1 MTKINITNTSF
12 GCKLLTSILL
22 HKNLPNHR
30 KVKAA
35 TEKGIL
41 LNGCHSPYQYLKHL
55 LQEHPEAM
63 DTVAIMQDRN
73 ITYKELWDETE
84 ALANYLHFELSVQKG
99 ENISLCAAS
108 SIEGLVAFFA
118 LNRIGLVNA
127 RVFNGS
133 QADKMRHNINNFA
146 SRIVM
151 MDKNNLAV
159 LYEIIEVDYNK
170 LNEYSEELVKRRK
183 KADKLTV
190 TTL

>member
-1 MTKINITNTSF
+1 MPIICILNCL
-12 GCKLLTSILL
+12 CK
-22 HKNLPNHR
+22 R
-30 KVKAA
+30 A
-35 TEKGIL
+35 
-41 LNGCHSPYQYLKHL
+41 
-55 LQEHPEAM
+55 
-63 DTVAIMQDRN
+63 
-73 ITYKELWDETE
+73 
-84 ALANYLHFELSVQKG
+84 

-133 QADKMRHNINNFA
+133 QADKMRYNINNFA

-170 LNEYSEELVKRRK
+170 LNEYSEELVKRGK